1 MPPEAWCPSPHRLRQ
16 RVAPR
21 LFVTTLVS
29 WMEYSFDEGYLKVAF
44 MEIHQI
50 PLLRNPVM
58 IVAFSGWNDAA
69 EAASGALEHLLSG
82 WREKMDEV
90 VPELIADVD
99 SEDFYDFQVNRP
111 QVSIDE
117 SEIRSITWPATQV
130 FGLSVPSMNRD
141 LVIVT
146 GVEPSM
152 RWKSFTGDL
161 LDLADDLEVSLV
173 ITLGSLLADTPH
185 SRPITVTGTGAH
197 PSIASR
203 LGVSVSKYEGPT
215 GILAIIQDGCMR
227 RGIDAISLWAAVPHY
242 AASSPSP
249 KATLALI
256 NTLEEFLNISIPLG
270 DLPDRAD
277 SWEKEV
283 NDLAAE
289 DTEIAE
295 YVKALEESK
304 DAAELPEVSGDSI
317 AKEFERYLR
326 RQKED

>member
-1 MPPEAWCPSPHRLRQ
+1 
-16 RVAPR
+16 
-21 LFVTTLVS
+21 
-29 WMEYSFDEGYLKVAF
+29 MEYSFVEGYLKVAF

-69 EAASGALEHLLSG
+69 EAASGAVEHLLSG
-82 WREKMDEV
+82 WKDKRDDV
-90 VPELIADVD
+90 LPELIAEVE

-111 QVSIDE
+111 QVSIDD
-117 SEIRSITWPATQV
+117 SQIRSITWPSTQV
-130 FGLSVPSMNRD
+130 FGLAVPSMNRD

-152 RWKSFTGDL
+152 RWKSFTSDL
-161 LDLADDLEVSLV
+161 LDIADDCEVSLV
-173 ITLGSLLADTPH
+173 VTLGSLLADTPH

-197 PSIASR
+197 PAIADR

-215 GILAIIQDGCMR
+215 GILGIIQDSCMR

-256 NTLEEFLNISIPLG
+256 NTLEEFLDISIPLS
-270 DLPDRAD
+270 DLPERSDA
-277 SWEKEV
+277 WEKEV
-283 NDLAAE
+283 DELAAE
-289 DTEIAE
+289 DSEVAE

>member
-1 MPPEAWCPSPHRLRQ
+1 
-16 RVAPR
+16 
-21 LFVTTLVS
+21 
-29 WMEYSFDEGYLKVAF
+29 

-50 PLLRNPVM
+50 PLLREPIM
-58 IVAFSGWNDAA
+58 IMAFSGWNDAA
-69 EAASGALEHLLSG
+69 EAASGAVEHLLSG
-82 WREKMDEV
+82 WRDKNDDV
-90 VPELIADVD
+90 IPELIANVE

-111 QVSIDE
+111 VVSIDE
-117 SEIRSITWPATQV
+117 SEIRSITWPSTQV
-130 FGLSVPSMNRD
+130 FGMAIPSMKRD

-152 RWKSFTGDL
+152 KWKSFTSDL
-161 LDLADDLEVSLV
+161 LDLADDLEVSLIV
-173 ITLGSLLADTPH
+173 SLGSLLADTPH

-197 PSIASR
+197 PSIANR

-215 GILAIIQDGCMR
+215 GILGIIQDGCMR

-242 AASSPSP
+242 ASSAPSP

-256 NTLEEFLNISIPLG
+256 NTLEEFLNIKIPLS

-277 SWEKEV
+277 AWEREV

-289 DTEIAE
+289 DSEIAD

-304 DAAELPEVSGDSI
+304 DAAELPEVSGDTI

-326 RQKED
+326 RHQED

>member
-1 MPPEAWCPSPHRLRQ
+1 
-16 RVAPR
+16 
-21 LFVTTLVS
+21 
-29 WMEYSFDEGYLKVAF
+29 MEYSFAQGYLKVAF

-58 IVAFSGWNDAA
+58 VMAFSGWNDAA
-69 EAASGALEHLLSG
+69 EAASGAVEHLLSG
-82 WREKMDEV
+82 WRDIGDDV
-90 VPELIADVD
+90 VPELIADVE
-99 SEDFYDFQVNRP
+99 SEDYYDFQVNRP
-111 QVSIDE
+111 VVSIDE
-117 SEIRSITWPATQV
+117 SQIRSITWPTTQV
-130 FGLSVPSMNRD
+130 FGLSIPSMARD

-152 RWKSFTGDL
+152 RWKSFTSDL
-161 LDLADDLEVSLV
+161 LDLADDLEVSLIV
-173 ITLGSLLADTPH
+173 TFGSLLADTPH
-185 SRPITVTGTGAH
+185 TRPITVTGTGAH
-197 PSIASR
+197 PSISAR

-215 GILAIIQDGCMR
+215 GILGIIQDGCMR

-242 AASSPSP
+242 ASDAPSP

-256 NTLEEFLNISIPLG
+256 NTLEDFLDISIPLS
-270 DLPDRAD
+270 DLPEAAD
-277 SWEKEV
+277 AWEKDV

-289 DTEIAE
+289 DNEVAE

-326 RQKED
+326 RQKDS

>member
-1 MPPEAWCPSPHRLRQ
+1 
-16 RVAPR
+16 
-21 LFVTTLVS
+21 
-29 WMEYSFDEGYLKVAF
+29 

-69 EAASGALEHLLSG
+69 EAASGAVEHLLSG
-82 WREKMDEV
+82 WRDKSDDV
-90 VPELIADVD
+90 LPELIAQVE

-111 QVSIDE
+111 QVSIDQ
-117 SEIRSITWPATQV
+117 SQIRSITWPSTQV
-130 FGLSVPSMNRD
+130 FGLAVPSMPRD

-152 RWKSFTGDL
+152 RWKSFTSDL

-173 ITLGSLLADTPH
+173 VTLGSLLADTPH
-185 SRPITVTGTGAH
+185 TRPISVTGTGAH
-197 PSIASR
+197 PSIADR

-215 GILAIIQDGCMR
+215 GILGIIQDACMR
-227 RGIDAISLWAAVPHY
+227 RGVDAISLWAAVPHY

-249 KATLALI
+249 KATLALV
-256 NTLEEFLNISIPLG
+256 NTLEEFLEVSIPLS
-270 DLPDRAD
+270 DLPERAD
-277 SWEKEV
+277 IWEKEV

-289 DTEIAE
+289 DSEVAD

>member
-1 MPPEAWCPSPHRLRQ
+1 
-16 RVAPR
+16 
-21 LFVTTLVS
+21 
-29 WMEYSFDEGYLKVAF
+29 

-50 PLLRNPVM
+50 PLLREPIM
-58 IVAFSGWNDAA
+58 IMAFSGWNDAA
-69 EAASGALEHLLSG
+69 EAASGAVEHLLSG
-82 WREKMDEV
+82 WRDKNDDV
-90 VPELIADVD
+90 IPELIANVE

-111 QVSIDE
+111 VVSIDE
-117 SEIRSITWPATQV
+117 SEIRSITWPSTQV
-130 FGLSVPSMNRD
+130 FGMAIPSMKRD

-152 RWKSFTGDL
+152 KWKSFTFDL
-161 LDLADDLEVSLV
+161 LDLADDLEVSLIV
-173 ITLGSLLADTPH
+173 SLGSLLADTPH

-197 PSIASR
+197 PSIANR

-215 GILAIIQDGCMR
+215 GILGIIQDGCMR

-242 AASSPSP
+242 ASNAPSP

-256 NTLEEFLNISIPLG
+256 NTLEEFLNIKIPLS

-277 SWEKEV
+277 AWEREV
-283 NDLAAE
+283 NDLASE
-289 DTEIAE
+289 DSEIAD

-304 DAAELPEVSGDSI
+304 DAAELPEVSGDTI

-326 RQKED
+326 RHQKD

>member
-1 MPPEAWCPSPHRLRQ
+1 
-16 RVAPR
+16 
-21 LFVTTLVS
+21 
-29 WMEYSFDEGYLKVAF
+29 

-58 IVAFSGWNDAA
+58 VMAFSGWNDAA
-69 EAASGALEHLLSG
+69 EAASGAVEHLLSG
-82 WREKMDEV
+82 WRDISDDV
-90 VPELIADVD
+90 VPELIADVE
-99 SEDFYDFQVNRP
+99 SEDYYDFQVNRP
-111 QVSIDE
+111 EVSIDE
-117 SEIRSITWPATQV
+117 SQIRSITWPTTQV
-130 FGLSVPSMNRD
+130 FGLSIPSMARD

-152 RWKSFTGDL
+152 RWKSFTSDL
-161 LDLADDLEVSLV
+161 LDLADDLEVSLIV
-173 ITLGSLLADTPH
+173 TLGSLLADTPH
-185 SRPITVTGTGAH
+185 TRPITVTGTGAH
-197 PSIASR
+197 PSISAR

-215 GILAIIQDGCMR
+215 GILGIIQDGCMR

-242 AASSPSP
+242 ASNAPSP

-256 NTLEEFLNISIPLG
+256 NTLEDFLDISIPLS
-270 DLPDRAD
+270 DLPEAAD
-277 SWEKEV
+277 AWEKDV

-289 DTEIAE
+289 DNEVAE

-326 RQKED
+326 RQKDS

>member
-1 MPPEAWCPSPHRLRQ
+1 
-16 RVAPR
+16 
-21 LFVTTLVS
+21 
-29 WMEYSFDEGYLKVAF
+29 

-58 IVAFSGWNDAA
+58 VMAFSGWNDAA
-69 EAASGALEHLLSG
+69 EAASGAVEHLLSG
-82 WREKMDEV
+82 WRDISDDV
-90 VPELIADVD
+90 VPELIADVE
-99 SEDFYDFQVNRP
+99 SEDYYDFQVNRP
-111 QVSIDE
+111 VVSIDE
-117 SEIRSITWPATQV
+117 SQIRSITWPTTQV
-130 FGLSVPSMNRD
+130 FGLSIPSMARD

-152 RWKSFTGDL
+152 RWKSFTSDL
-161 LDLADDLEVSLV
+161 LDLADDLEVSLIV
-173 ITLGSLLADTPH
+173 TLGSLLADTPH
-185 SRPITVTGTGAH
+185 TRPITVTGTGAH
-197 PSIASR
+197 PSISAR

-215 GILAIIQDGCMR
+215 GILGIIQDGCMR

-242 AASSPSP
+242 ASNAPSP

-256 NTLEEFLNISIPLG
+256 NTLEDFLDISIPLS
-270 DLPDRAD
+270 DLPEAAD
-277 SWEKEV
+277 AWEKDV

-289 DTEIAE
+289 DNEVAE

-326 RQKED
+326 RQKDS

>member
-1 MPPEAWCPSPHRLRQ
+1 
-16 RVAPR
+16 
-21 LFVTTLVS
+21 
-29 WMEYSFDEGYLKVAF
+29 

-69 EAASGALEHLLSG
+69 EAASGAIEHLLSG
-82 WREKMDEV
+82 WRDKSDDV
-90 VPELIADVD
+90 LPELIAQVE

-111 QVSIDE
+111 QVSIDQ
-117 SEIRSITWPATQV
+117 SQIRSITWPSTQV
-130 FGLSVPSMNRD
+130 FGLAVPSMPRD

-152 RWKSFTGDL
+152 RWKSFTSDL

-173 ITLGSLLADTPH
+173 VTLGSLLADTPH
-185 SRPITVTGTGAH
+185 TRPITVTGTGAH
-197 PSIASR
+197 PSIADR

-215 GILAIIQDGCMR
+215 GILGIIQDACMR
-227 RGIDAISLWAAVPHY
+227 RGVDAISLWAAVPHY

-249 KATLALI
+249 KATLALV
-256 NTLEEFLNISIPLG
+256 NTLEEFLDVSIPLS
-270 DLPDRAD
+270 DLPERAD
-277 SWEKEV
+277 IWEKEV

-289 DTEIAE
+289 DSEVAD

>member
-1 MPPEAWCPSPHRLRQ
+1 
-16 RVAPR
+16 
-21 LFVTTLVS
+21 
-29 WMEYSFDEGYLKVAF
+29 MEYSFDEGYLKVAF

-69 EAASGALEHLLSG
+69 EAASGAVEHLLSG
-82 WREKMDEV
+82 WRDKSDDV
-90 VPELIADVD
+90 LPELIAQVE
-99 SEDFYDFQVNRP
+99 SEDYYDFQVNRP
-111 QVSIDE
+111 QVSIDQ
-117 SEIRSITWPATQV
+117 SQIRSITWPSTQV
-130 FGLSVPSMNRD
+130 FGLAVPSMSRD

-152 RWKSFTGDL
+152 RWKSFTSDL
-161 LDLADDLEVSLV
+161 LDLADDLEVALV
-173 ITLGSLLADTPH
+173 VTLGSLLADTPH
-185 SRPITVTGTGAH
+185 TRPITVTGTGAH
-197 PSIASR
+197 PSIADR

-215 GILAIIQDGCMR
+215 GILGVIQDACMC
-227 RGIDAISLWAAVPHY
+227 RGVDAISLWAAVPHY

-249 KATLALI
+249 KATLALV
-256 NTLEEFLNISIPLG
+256 NTLEEFLDVSIPLS
-270 DLPDRAD
+270 DLPERAD
-277 SWEKEV
+277 IWEKEV

-289 DTEIAE
+289 DSDVAD

>member
-1 MPPEAWCPSPHRLRQ
+1 
-16 RVAPR
+16 
-21 LFVTTLVS
+21 
-29 WMEYSFDEGYLKVAF
+29 MEYSFDEGYLKVAF
-44 MEIHQI
+44 MQIHQI

-58 IVAFSGWNDAA
+58 IMAFSGWNDAA
-69 EAASGALEHLLSG
+69 EAASGAVEHLLSG
-82 WREKMDEV
+82 WKDKKDDV
-90 VPELIADVD
+90 LPELIAEVE

-111 QVSIDE
+111 QVSIDD
-117 SEIRSITWPATQV
+117 SAIRSITWPSTQV
-130 FGLSVPSMNRD
+130 FGLAVPSMNRD

-152 RWKSFTGDL
+152 RWKSFTSDL
-161 LDLADDLEVSLV
+161 LDLEDDLEVSLV
-173 ITLGSLLADTPH
+173 VSLGSLLADTPH

-197 PSIASR
+197 PTIADR

-215 GILAIIQDGCMR
+215 GILGIVQDACMR

-256 NTLEEFLNISIPLG
+256 NTLEEFLDISIPLS
-270 DLPDRAD
+270 DLPERSDA
-277 SWEKEV
+277 WEKEV
-283 NDLAAE
+283 NELAAE
-289 DTEIAE
+289 DAEVAE